1 MPITQTG
8 TQLAADAP
16 VVVLERLVA
25 AAEDYLTT
33 GADPELEQLCRA
45 VNLAR
50 RGVAEH
56 DWGEWQEPYEAGD
69 GEWFRYR
76 VCQRCHEYV
85 FERCDAPMEQDGAE

>member
-16 VVVLERLVA
+16 VVVLERLAA

-56 DWGEWQEPYEAGD
+56 DWGEWRAA
-69 GEWFRYR
+69 YR
-76 VCQRCHEYV
+76 VPSGEARSRRCQTCGWVDVEYLPPLD
-85 FERCDAPMEQDGAE
+85 RGAR